1 MHNRVDPRRVRA
13 IARMEWM
20 RLQRDRQA
28 LAVIL
33 LLPVVSL
40 LLYGYA
46 INFDVK
52 HIPLGIVDYD
62 HTARSRALA
71 DAFRQSEYFRYEGVV
86 AQAGSVEH
94 LFESNRLRVVLVI
107 PARFDADLRAGRNVS
122 LQALYDGSD
131 NTTAGVAIAYTEARI
146 ADFLAHESENA
157 MDRQAPRGSR
167 KRPQI
172 EIRPRILY
180 NPELNSTNYIVPG
193 LLVMVLAVSSTLL
206 TATSVAWEREQ
217 GTLEGLVASPINP
230 LDLMLGKLVPY
241 VAASLLDVF
250 LLIGMGW
257 VLFGVWP
264 VGSMFLLLV
273 GMALFVAGVLGQG
286 LAISSRA
293 PNQAFALQ
301 LAFVVTL
308 LPAFLLSGFAFPR
321 QSMPAVLY
329 YATMPLPATQAL
341 ILVRNIY
348 LKGAN
353 ATLVWPQM
361 LWLGFTAAVFLR
373 GAAGRFVKRLD

>member
-1 MHNRVDPRRVRA
+1 MARPVNLRRARA

-20 RLQRDRQA
+20 RLRRDRQA

-40 LLYGYA
+40 VLYGYA

-52 HIPLGIVDYD
+52 HIPLGILDND
-62 HTARSRALA
+62 HTARSRDLA
-71 DAFRQSEYFRYEGVV
+71 DAFRSSEYFRFEGM
-86 AQAGSVEH
+86 VESPSAVED
-94 LFESNRLRVVLVI
+94 LFQRNRLRVVLVI
-107 PARFDADLRAGRNVS
+107 PEGFDADLSAGRGVS

-131 NTTAGVAIAYTEARI
+131 NTTAGVAIAYTESQT
-146 ADFLAHESENA
+146 ADFLA
-157 MDRQAPRGSR
+157 DQAEAGMLRRVPRA
-167 KRPQI
+167 KRERPRI

-217 GTLEGLVASPINP
+217 GTLEGLVASPVSP
-230 LDLMLGKLVPY
+230 LDLMLGKLTPY
-241 VAASLLDVF
+241 VLASLLDV
-250 LLIGMGW
+250 LLLVGLGW
-257 VLFGVWP
+257 ALFGVWP
-264 VGSMFLLLV
+264 AGSKLLLLF
-273 GMALFVAGVLGQG
+273 GMLLFLGGVLGQG

-321 QSMPAVLY
+321 QSMPAILY
-329 YATMPLPATQAL
+329 YATMPLPATQSL
-341 ILVRNIY
+341 ILTRAIY
-348 LKGAN
+348 LKGVGVRM
-353 ATLVWPQM
+353 VWPQL
-361 LWLGFTAAVFLR
+361 LWLGFTAVVFLR
-373 GAAGRFVKRLD
+373 VASARFVKRLD